1 MTNRELIEKAIEAK
15 KYAMSPTNYHVGAAL
30 LTLNGNVYTGCNLGS
45 NDGIFNICAERVAI
59 CKMLSEGEKTFN
71 KIAVVGGHGNELSFT
86 TPCGVC
92 RQLISEFG
100 NDIEVILGYRNS
112 EGEITEKAQKI
123 SELLPGSFSM

>member
-15 KYAMSPTNYHVGAAL
+15 KHAISPTNYYVGAAL
-30 LTLNGNVYTGCNLGS
+30 LTSNGNVYTGCNLGS
-45 NDGIFNICAERVAI
+45 KDGIFNICAERVAI
-59 CKMLSEGEKTFN
+59 CKMLSEGEKKIS
-71 KIAVVGGHGNELSFT
+71 KIAVVGGLKNELSFT

-112 EGEITEKAQKI
+112 EGEITEKIQMI

>member
-59 CKMLSEGEKTFN
+59 CKMLSEGEKNLTR
-71 KIAVVGGHGNELSFT
+71 L
-86 TPCGVC
+86 
-92 RQLISEFG
+92 LLL
-100 NDIEVILGYRNS
+100 EVLEMN
-112 EGEITEKAQKI
+112 
-123 SELLPGSFSM
+123 